1 MVLPITPTLNDVID
15 TFCKRAIEPTSEDPS
30 QVTAMVRNFVKNQQH
45 ENVLEQDIYDGLS
58 EMLPQFGNPL
68 TFFTEIVMPY
78 DDTIQMATVAQKSVE
93 KEAKEVNSRA
103 QNEFTNKRKCIELE
117 REVRAKQTRTSETYG
132 TYGGETY
139 NYNRK
144 FFETGPGEYVLVAPD
159 LSPGKLSHGGTG
171 FILHGEGA
179 HRLFTVRYDECAT
192 AGQSVEKDIP
202 YARITVQPFLFS
214 AQKPSRARK
223 EPEKFVFDTA
233 DTSPK
238 HPPATEIHT
247 IFFQRDMQQIR
258 RGDGEQRLWVCL
270 E

>member
-1 MVLPITPTLNDVID
+1 
-15 TFCKRAIEPTSEDPS
+15 
-30 QVTAMVRNFVKNQQH
+30 MVRNFVKNQQH

-139 NYNRK
+139 NYNQK
-144 FFETGPGEYVLVAPD
+144 FFETWPGEYVLVAPD
-159 LSPGKLSHGGTG
+159 LSPGKLLHGGLASLKQCTERERIIYSQSG
-171 FILHGEGA
+171 MMNAQLQGNQLRKISHMLELQCSHFFSVHRNRQERGKSQKSLFLTPPTRHQSILQ
-179 HRLFTVRYDECAT
+179 LLKYT
-192 AGQSVEKDIP
+192 
-202 YARITVQPFLFS
+202 L
-214 AQKPSRARK
+214 
-223 EPEKFVFDTA
+223 
-233 DTSPK
+233 
-238 HPPATEIHT
+238 
-247 IFFQRDMQQIR
+247 FFQRDMQQIR
-258 RGDGEQRLWVCL
+258 RGDGEQRLWVC
-270 E
+270 